1 MFKKSKLF
9 IFSIATTTLI
19 SLSIA
24 ASAKVIVK
32 EKYSYYDIS
41 GKTGAQLHKSMVRN
55 GSKRVNIKHTLA
67 ATKPRLKIKNVKAGV
82 VGRNCVIK
90 NVDVNLTLTYIL
102 PRWNGKKNADKSVV
116 KSWNKFN
123 KLLIRHE
130 KKHGKIAVDAVNS
143 LYKELR
149 RLKGKT
155 SKKCRDFGRN
165 AEWRLNR
172 IGKTLAAR
180 QRAFDRRE
188 AYGLSAVRRAERKF
202 ITSK

>member
-1 MFKKSKLF
+1 MFKSSRFF
-9 IFSIATTTLI
+9 ILI
-19 SLSIA
+19 VAAAMLIVSPIL

-32 EKYSYYDIS
+32 EKYSYYNIS
-41 GKTGAQLHKSMVRN
+41 GRTGAELHKSMVRN

-67 ATKPRLKIKNVKAGV
+67 ATKPRLKIKNIKAGV

-102 PRWNGKKNADKSVV
+102 PRWNGKKSANKSVV
-116 KSWNKFN
+116 SKWNKFN

-143 LYKELR
+143 LYRELK
-149 RLKGKT
+149 RLKGRV

-165 AEWRLNR
+165 AKGRLNR
-172 IGKTLAAR
+172 IGKTLAIR

-188 AYGLSAVRRAERKF
+188 GYGLSAVRRAERKF